1 MTYLKLNIFCCK
13 KKKYIHKCCH
23 WKVVNF
29 AKLWE
34 GNLMH
39 SNCQKTSFRYWHCF
53 DTEMVTYVA
62 QIWLQVM
69 SVLSPAAHIELS
81 VAYSLVHSDLSPK
94 IPTYQGG
101 KARDVVCSELLVS
114 ICNHRVDHRRIT
126 SGRVVQTV
134 QPLEGEHAP
143 AFEHHSNQSPP
154 SSANCNRIRMWHPW
168 FIQILQYC
176 IYTWNLGNSLL

>member
-1 MTYLKLNIFCCK
+1 
-13 KKKYIHKCCH
+13 
-23 WKVVNF
+23 
-29 AKLWE
+29 
-34 GNLMH
+34 
-39 SNCQKTSFRYWHCF
+39 
-53 DTEMVTYVA
+53 MVTYVA

-69 SVLSPAAHIELS
+69 SVLSPAAHMRYRIVFVE
-81 VAYSLVHSDLSPK
+81 YSLMHQDLSPK

-134 QPLEGEHAP
+134 QPLDGEYAP

-154 SSANCNRIRMWHPW
+154 SRATCNRIRMSNP
-168 FIQILQYC
+168 
-176 IYTWNLGNSLL
+176 